1 MKGKL
6 AWWAM
11 IALATTAPAVGAST
25 QSFQGKTFAVSAGGQ
40 LEFKASQGD
49 VDIRLW
55 ERNEVTVA
63 ARGIDSEDLR
73 MTQTGNLVR
82 LDYRGSGHN
91 TRFELQ
97 IPVRFNVTVSTGG
110 GDLRISGNLEGNLD
124 VSTLGGD
131 IAFNDILGEATI
143 KSNGGDI
150 GGGDIAGNSDIRTL
164 GGDIVLG
171 AVRGAVEASTHG
183 GDVRIREVGST
194 LKAKS
199 FGGDVEVGDIGGE
212 ADLSTLGGDVSVG
225 RVSGKADL
233 KTAGGDIELKGATG
247 DVVAN
252 TAGGDIE
259 LRNVSGF
266 VDAKTA
272 GGDIHA
278 ELMAA
283 SAGGSSLISKGGD
296 IRLGLGPNVRATIEA
311 RIRIRGSWNHKRS
324 EYNFYS
330 DFPQASFKEDQG
342 AGDLTA
348 TYQINGG
355 GAIIS
360 LETVNGSIR
369 IEKISG
375 SR

>member
-1 MKGKL
+1 MKRKL
-6 AWWAM
+6 AWWA
-11 IALATTAPAVGAST
+11 IFALAAAAPAFGAKT
-25 QSFQGKTFAVSAGGQ
+25 QSFQGKTLSVSAGGQ

-55 ERNEVTVA
+55 DRNEVTVA
-63 ARGIDSEDLR
+63 ARGIDSDELQIS
-73 MTQTGNLVR
+73 QTGNLVR

-97 IPVRFNVTVSTGG
+97 VPVRFNITVSTGG

-131 IAFNDILGEATI
+131 INFDDILGEATI
-143 KSNGGDI
+143 KSSGGDI
-150 GGGDIAGNSDIRTL
+150 TGGDVAGNSDIRTL

-171 AVRGAVEASTHG
+171 SVRGAVEASTHG

-212 ADLSTLGGDVSVG
+212 ASLNTLGGDVNVG
-225 RVSGKADL
+225 RVSGKAEL

-247 DVVAN
+247 DVVAS
-252 TAGGDIE
+252 TAGGDID
-259 LRNVSGF
+259 LREVSGF

-272 GGDIHA
+272 GGDINA

-283 SAGGSSLISKGGD
+283 AAGGSSLVSKGGD

-324 EYNFYS
+324 DYKFYS
-330 DFPQASFKEDQG
+330 DFPQASYKEDQ
-342 AGDLTA
+342 AEGDLTA

-355 GAIIS
+355 GAVIN

-369 IEKISG
+369 IEKIG